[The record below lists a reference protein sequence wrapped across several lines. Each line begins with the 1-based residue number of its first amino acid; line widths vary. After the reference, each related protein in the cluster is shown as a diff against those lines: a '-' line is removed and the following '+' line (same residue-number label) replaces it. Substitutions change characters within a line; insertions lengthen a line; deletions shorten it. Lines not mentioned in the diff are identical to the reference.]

1 MEYENRILNLFKNG
15 YLTIKEVTDNKII
28 KENKIEIV
36 SRGVQLWQ
44 MNLQFYNVKSKYPIY
59 SNATVLYLHDLSN
72 RITIRHDMI
81 VKSSYKGSP
90 QKEKNINI

>member
-1 MEYENRILNLFKNG
+1 MALVDEF
-15 YLTIKEVTDNKII
+15 V
-28 KENKIEIV
+28 V
-36 SRGVQLWQ
+36 
-44 MNLQFYNVKSKYPIY
+44 LQSKSKYSIY
-59 SNATVLYLHDLSN
+59 SNATALYLHGLSN